1 MDEIKLEMDPPCA
14 VIVLN
19 RPHVRNALSPGLF
32 EAFRQAL
39 ADIEPRSDIAGVIVT
54 GEGTAFSAGADLNIL
69 KHVTALSTEESRQ
82 DSLQFMDFFR
92 GLSNF
97 PKPVIAAVNG
107 PAIGGGCGLATACDI
122 VLAVEEAV
130 FAYTEVKVGFVPAL
144 VSFFL
149 LRTCGDKRARELL
162 LTARPFT
169 AAEAREYG
177 LVNQIVPADEL
188 IPKAKE
194 MVRLIAGNSP
204 VAVRLAKGLIR
215 DLQALSLDQ
224 ALASAVHVN
233 ALVRNTEDF
242 KEGITSF
249 LEKRS
254 PIWKK
259 S

>member
-1 MDEIKLEMDPPCA
+1 MDEIRLEMDPPSA
-14 VIVLN
+14 LIVLN

-32 EAFRQAL
+32 EAFSRAL
-39 ADIEPRSDIAGVIVT
+39 EEIKPRSDIAGVIVT

-69 KHVTALSTEESRQ
+69 KDVTALSTEESRQ
-82 DSLQFMDFFR
+82 DSLQFMNFFR
-92 GLSNF
+92 RLSTF

-122 VLAVEEAV
+122 VLAVQEAV

-149 LRTCGDKRARELL
+149 LRTCGDKKARELL

-169 AAEAREYG
+169 ALEAREFG
-177 LVNQIVPADEL
+177 LVNEIVAADQLLPKAREL
-188 IPKAKE
+188 I
-194 MVRLIAGNSP
+194 RLIAGNSP
-204 VAVRLAKGLIR
+204 TAVGLAKGLIR

-224 ALASAVHVN
+224 ALASAVHLN
-233 ALVRNTEDF
+233 ALVRNTDDF

-254 PIWKK
+254 PVWKK
-259 S
+259 D